1 VKNKS
6 IAWLSYTSIRL
17 ALVVLVWFAIQ
28 LFTPIRGL
36 LAMALALLIS
46 AVFSIIFLS
55 KQRDIMSESMFGLFR
70 RLNERIDA
78 SAAKEDY
85 LDDVSDAQAQA
96 QAQHDAV
103 DQQQISGGLEDGDQ
117 SRPAG
122 PTAS

>member
-1 VKNKS
+1 
-6 IAWLSYTSIRL
+6 
-17 ALVVLVWFAIQ
+17 VVLVWFAIQ

-55 KQRDIMSESMFGLFR
+55 KQRDIMSESMFGFFR

-122 PTAS
+122 PTAN

>member
-1 VKNKS
+1 M
-6 IAWLSYTSIRL
+6 
-17 ALVVLVWFAIQ
+17 VLVWFAIQ

-55 KQRDIMSESMFGLFR
+55 KQRDIMSESMFGFFR

-96 QAQHDAV
+96 QAQAQTQAQHDAV

-122 PTAS
+122 PTAN